1 MSVNAYFPDVKG
13 DPSRF
18 DVNTQNVKWSLKARS
33 PAEAKKWVWGL
44 MESRVWISDSTKIQS
59 NPNLNSRKPSFA
71 YSVHEG
77 EPVNTGSSQTN
88 LVPDIAAP
96 APIPE
101 EDDGDL
107 VGFLEKFGGSEF
119 QTPEMRRYLVL
130 LSTEMKVQKETVQ
143 SALEL
148 VNTLSSSPVGHNPSE
163 AASPVSGPEAAI
175 KSLKQLP
182 QLLEDSSSHIE
193 ALLIGILRYC
203 IKRETHWGNKL
214 KRANEAH
221 KRLEEIVQKMALLEP
236 EERAKTPLPIVESI
250 RKPTA
255 ESIPSS
261 YGSESEMESEDEFY
275 DAQDMSNSFIEAA
288 LGFDPVPAPTTQ
300 SAETLI
306 VSNLKPAFP
315 TMETINSGAKAYDT
329 IKPYRNQL
337 PLDPTIPMP
346 SLAVWSFLK
355 SAIGKDLSK
364 ITLPVL
370 FNEPLSMLQRMCE
383 DIEFIELLS
392 LASRIGSQGRGLG
405 KHLPTQPAITA
416 SETLGLDYGRLEAAK
431 NEDASLLRVLFVAA
445 YAMSN
450 YSSTVGR
457 TNKPFNPLLVSC
469 AKLGRNVRVSAGR
482 ETLSICI

>member
-1 MSVNAYFPDVKG
+1 
-13 DPSRF
+13 
-18 DVNTQNVKWSLKARS
+18 
-33 PAEAKKWVWGL
+33 

-77 EPVNTGSSQTN
+77 EPVNTSSSQTN
-88 LVPDIAAP
+88 VVPEIAA
-96 APIPE
+96 AVPIPE

-107 VGFLEKFGGSEF
+107 VGFLEKFAGSEF

-148 VNTLSSSPVGHNPSE
+148 VNTLSSSPVAQHPVD
-163 AASPVSGPEAAI
+163 AASPVTGPEAAI

-182 QLLEDSSSHIE
+182 QLLDDSSSHIE

-250 RKPTA
+250 RKPIA

-261 YGSESEMESEDEFY
+261 YGSDSEMESEDEFY
-275 DAQDMSNSFIEAA
+275 DAQDMSNSFVEAA
-288 LGFDPVPAPTTQ
+288 LGFDPVPIPKEVST
-300 SAETLI
+300 ETMV
-306 VSNLKPAFP
+306 VSNVKSAFP
-315 TMETINSGAKAYDT
+315 SMDMISSGAKGYET
-329 IKPYRNQL
+329 IKPYRNRL
-337 PLDPTIPMP
+337 PLDPSVPMP

-392 LASRIGSQGRGLG
+392 LASRIGSQGRALG
-405 KHLPTQPAITA
+405 KHLPTQPAVTA
-416 SETLGLDYGRLEAAK
+416 ATILGLDYDRLENAK

-457 TNKPFNPLLVSC
+457 TNKPFNPLLVFSTD
-469 AKLGRNVRVSAGR
+469 LGRN
-482 ETLSICI
+482 I